1 MTSIKQYMLRHCK
14 VYEVNISFGRFIK
27 ISLCSF
33 CGGMMKWSEMHDLYL
48 CHKILS
54 IKSYQFKLGSTYS
67 GNAWNSIANDL
78 CDVEEIS
85 FTVSQKSVRDRYR
98 LL

>member
-1 MTSIKQYMLRHCK
+1 MRSIFYLVVSSR
-14 VYEVNISFGRFIK
+14 
-27 ISLCSF
+27 SLCALF
-33 CGGMMKWSEMHDLYL
+33 RGGMMKWSEMHDLYL
-48 CHKILS
+48 CHKI
-54 IKSYQFKLGSTYS
+54 KPGSTYS